1 MPALKKLPGRP
12 PLLPDRHPQLDFFVC
27 DIFDAAPKSDTASM
41 EYPLFSLS
49 TKPDFKPREY
59 RNGNMWLKLSPSPIG
74 LATVHDRD
82 ILIFCISQC
91 MAALKEGRQIS
102 RVLRFRAHELLQ
114 VTNRSTG
121 KRGYDLFT
129 DSLRRLQGTQ
139 IETNITTGGREQMD
153 IFSFIDHART
163 VKETRDGRME
173 AMEITLSDWLF
184 NAISERGNEI
194 LTISRDYFRL
204 RKPLERR
211 LYELA
216 RKHCGTN
223 AMWRFRVETLHER
236 TGSSASLPEFRR
248 MLAGIIENSQA
259 YDHIPD
265 YTFELSDDTVTIRPR
280 QEFLDVYEQPQKP
293 SAIDKIRLKP
303 QTYETARKF
312 AGGYDMYMLE
322 DEWRYMLAK
331 KGEMPQTPDGSFVG
345 FVKWYVDEH
354 GPAR

>member
-1 MPALKKLPGRP
+1 MCRKDGMPALKKDSVRP

-59 RNGNMWLKLSPSPIG
+59 RNGNMWLKISPSPFG

-91 MAALKEGRQIS
+91 MAALKERREIS
-102 RVLRFRAHELLQ
+102 RILRFRAHELLQ

-121 KRGYDLFT
+121 KRGYELFK

-153 IFSFIDHART
+153 VFSFIDHART

-173 AMEITLSDWLF
+173 ALEITLSDWLF
-184 NAISERGNEI
+184 NAISERGSEI

-223 AMWRFRVETLHER
+223 PSWRFKVETLHER
-236 TGSSASLPEFRR
+236 TGSVRRRTRFMRDLLKLALAAAAQKRLVRFPVAAHIHSEIARHAVEKAVFR
-248 MLAGIIENSQA
+248 IEGRSIA
-259 YDHIPD
+259 
-265 YTFELSDDTVTIRPR
+265 LSEGQRR
-280 QEFLDVYEQPQKP
+280 QEREHLVKLLIGERLD
-293 SAIDKIRLKP
+293 
-303 QTYETARKF
+303 
-312 AGGYDMYMLE
+312 
-322 DEWRYMLAK
+322 
-331 KGEMPQTPDGSFVG
+331 G
-345 FVKWYVDEH
+345 FVV
-354 GPAR
+354 GLAT